1 MPGIEDSSFVEGP
14 PGGTD
19 GGTFVSKEATEEATH
34 GASNHFHHGCL
45 CKTLLVHPMHLAAAK
60 QAKNAKKHLACM
72 PFPSSVR
79 INMNILLPLRER
91 DKRDNMPSSPFDAAV
106 VH

>member
-1 MPGIEDSSFVEGP
+1 MPGIEGIICGRPD
-14 PGGTD
+14 GGTD

-45 CKTLLVHPMHLAAAK
+45 CKTLLVHPMHLAAPKLTGKKK
-60 QAKNAKKHLACM
+60 QKKHLACM
-72 PFPSSVR
+72 PFPSNVR
-79 INMNILLPLRER
+79 INMNILLLPLRE
-91 DKRDNMPSSPFDAAV
+91 RDNMPSSPFDAAV

>member
-1 MPGIEDSSFVEGP
+1 MPGMEGIICGKAD
-14 PGGTD
+14 GGTD

-60 QAKNAKKHLACM
+60 QAKKKQKTSRMYAF
-72 PFPSSVR
+72 PFQCSNKHEYTTTPQ
-79 INMNILLPLRER
+79 REG
-91 DKRDNMPSSPFDAAV
+91 
-106 VH
+106 